1 MVILQPCQALVST
14 GWETDDDLVRYLV
27 LCSLSSSSGFP
38 EVRRG
43 PLDVGNIQATLSS
56 KLVFPWPGPTQMAS
70 LLTKFWERNIESQQQ
85 VDSRRR
91 DDMLYYFVHATGA
104 SCL

>member
-1 MVILQPCQALVST
+1 MT
-14 GWETDDDLVRYLV
+14 
-27 LCSLSSSSGFP
+27 
-38 EVRRG
+38 
-43 PLDVGNIQATLSS
+43 
-56 KLVFPWPGPTQMAS
+56 S

-104 SCL
+104 SRL